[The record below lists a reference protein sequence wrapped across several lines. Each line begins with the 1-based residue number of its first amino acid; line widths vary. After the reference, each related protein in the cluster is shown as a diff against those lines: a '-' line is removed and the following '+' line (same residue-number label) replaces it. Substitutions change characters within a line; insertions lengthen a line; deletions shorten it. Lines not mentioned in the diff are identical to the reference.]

1 MSKKIDTEK
10 VKKYMNRK
18 ILLGV
23 SSLLICVALIAVCS
37 FVPFIIDPS
46 RWQTTEFLTDELI
59 IVAIVI
65 FAMVA
70 TMFIGQASNAQ
81 NENSNLAK
89 SRVSFFASVV
99 KVVNI
104 NAFNQWI
111 RKVMQPNDI
120 QNMQQRI
127 MRQVGIEDFSVL
139 KLEFAEIR
147 ALLETPQKY
156 GDRYY
161 KGLSQKQIDTIIDI
175 KNGKYK
181 VVLVEPEYYLSV
193 KNLIDP
199 RTITERSSKEGLK
212 KGLYLTRSI
221 VARVVLTVIT
231 AMIFASLM
239 RDLGAEG
246 DAAEATLKFI
256 SRLWAMISSAFM
268 GYIVGCQINDIDAEY
283 INMRVTVH
291 NMFLQDKDFTP
302 IDEQEEAKQAFI
314 DRVKKENVLQIT
326 HTEEEAHKVEEVKG
340 EEEIE
345 SEEETK
351 GE

>member
-1 MSKKIDTEK
+1 MNKKIDVERA
-10 VKKYMNRK
+10 KKYMNRK

-23 SSLLICVALIAVCS
+23 SSLLICVALIAICS
-37 FVPFIIDPS
+37 FVPFIIDPT
-46 RWQTTEFLTDELI
+46 RWQTVEFLTDELI

-70 TMFIGQASNAQ
+70 AMFIGQAGNAQ
-81 NENSNLAK
+81 NEESNLAK
-89 SRVSFFASVV
+89 ARASFFESV
-99 KVVNI
+99 KRIDNI
-104 NAFNQWI
+104 LFFNQWI
-111 RKVMQPNDI
+111 KKVLQPKDI
-120 QNMQQRI
+120 ESMRQRI
-127 MRQVGIEDFSVL
+127 MRQAGIEDFNVL
-139 KLEFAEIR
+139 TLECAEIN
-147 ALLETPQKY
+147 ALLKTPQKY

-161 KGLSQKQIDTIIDI
+161 KGLSKEQIKTVIDI
-175 KNGKYK
+175 KHGKYK

-239 RDLGAEG
+239 RDLGADG
-246 DAAEATLKFI
+246 DVAEATMQFI

-291 NMFLQDKDFTP
+291 NMYLQDKDFKP
-302 IDEQEEAKQAFI
+302 MDEQEEAKQQFI
-314 DRVKKENVLQIT
+314 DRVKKESVLQLT
-326 HTEEEAHKVEEVKG
+326 RAEGEPLKEENREEPKG
-340 EEEIE
+340 E
-345 SEEETK
+345 
-351 GE
+351 

>member
-1 MSKKIDTEK
+1 MSKRIDTER

-23 SSLLICVALIAVCS
+23 SSLLICVALIAICS
-37 FVPFIIDPS
+37 FVPFIIDPTQ
-46 RWQTTEFLTDELI
+46 WQTVEFLTDELI

-81 NENSNLAK
+81 NEESNLAK
-89 SRVSFFASVV
+89 ARASFFESVKRIINILFFKQWV
-99 KVVNI
+99 K
-104 NAFNQWI
+104 
-111 RKVMQPNDI
+111 KVLQPKDI
-120 QNMQQRI
+120 ENMKQRI

-139 KLEFAEIR
+139 KLEYAEIN

-161 KGLSQKQIDTIIDI
+161 KGLSKEQIKTVIDI

-221 VARVVLTVIT
+221 VSRVVLTVIT

-239 RDLGAEG
+239 RDLSAEG

-291 NMFLQDKDFTP
+291 NMYLQDKEFQP
-302 IDEQEEAKQAFI
+302 MDEQEEAKQEFI
-314 DRVKKENVLQIT
+314 ERVKKENVLQLEQK
-326 HTEEEAHKVEEVKG
+326 EEPPKQ
-340 EEEIE
+340 EEIKE
-345 SEEETK
+345 

>member
-1 MSKKIDTEK
+1 MSKRIDTER

-23 SSLLICVALIAVCS
+23 SSLLICVALIAICS
-37 FVPFIIDPS
+37 FVPFIIDPTQ
-46 RWQTTEFLTDELI
+46 WQTVEFLTDELI

-70 TMFIGQASNAQ
+70 TMVIGQASNAQ
-81 NENSNLAK
+81 NEESNLAK
-89 SRVSFFASVV
+89 ARASFFESVKRIINILFFKQWV
-99 KVVNI
+99 K
-104 NAFNQWI
+104 
-111 RKVMQPNDI
+111 KVLQPKDI
-120 QNMQQRI
+120 ENMKQRI

-139 KLEFAEIR
+139 QLEYAEIN

-161 KGLSQKQIDTIIDI
+161 KGLSKEQIKTVIDI

-221 VARVVLTVIT
+221 VSRVVLTVIT

-239 RDLGAEG
+239 RDLSAEG

-291 NMFLQDKDFTP
+291 NMYLQDKEFQP
-302 IDEQEEAKQAFI
+302 MDEQEEAKQEFI
-314 DRVKKENVLQIT
+314 ERVKKENVLQLEQK
-326 HTEEEAHKVEEVKG
+326 EEPPKQ
-340 EEEIE
+340 EEIKE
-345 SEEETK
+345 

>member
-1 MSKKIDTEK
+1 MSKIEI
-10 VKKYMNRK
+10 KKLANRK

-23 SSLLICVALIAVCS
+23 FSLLICAVLIGVCS
-37 FVPFIIDPS
+37 FVPFIIDPT

-81 NENSNLAK
+81 NENSHLAK
-89 SRVSFFASVV
+89 ARAKFFESILLIL
-99 KVVNI
+99 NI
-104 NAFNQWI
+104 NFFNQWV

-120 QNMQQRI
+120 EIMKQRI
-127 MRQVGIEDFSVL
+127 MRQVGIDDFSVL
-139 KLEFAEIR
+139 KLEYSEIKS
-147 ALLETPQKY
+147 LLETPQKF
-156 GDRYY
+156 GDKYY
-161 KGLSQKQIDTIIDI
+161 KGLSKKQIDTIIDI
-175 KNGKYK
+175 KKGKYK
-181 VVLVEPEYYLSV
+181 VTLVEPEYYLSV

-199 RTITERSSKEGLK
+199 RTITERSSKEGIK

-246 DAAEATLKFI
+246 DAAEATLKFV

-268 GYIVGCQINDIDAEY
+268 GYWTGGQINDIDAEY
-283 INMRVTVH
+283 ILMRVEVH
-291 NMFLQDKDFTP
+291 QKFLQDKEFKPLT
-302 IDEQEEAKQAFI
+302 EQEEAKQEFI
-314 DRVKKENVLQIT
+314 ERVKKENVLQLPNL
-326 HTEEEAHKVEEVKG
+326 EKG
-340 EEEIE
+340 E
-345 SEEETK
+345 
-351 GE
+351 